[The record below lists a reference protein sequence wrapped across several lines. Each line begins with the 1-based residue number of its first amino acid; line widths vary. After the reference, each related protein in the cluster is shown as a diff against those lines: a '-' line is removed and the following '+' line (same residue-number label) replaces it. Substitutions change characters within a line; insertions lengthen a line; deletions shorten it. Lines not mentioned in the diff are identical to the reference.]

1 VRASPR
7 EDLNDALEKREH
19 GGGYVEQ
26 LAIRAEQLVAILVSE
41 LFARDQ
47 GAKGSD
53 IDVLVIGGSDGRYV
67 SY

>member
-19 GGGYVEQ
+19 GGGYV
-26 LAIRAEQLVAILVSE
+26 EQLVAILVSE